1 MHRMHYDAYIFLM
14 DNYKF
19 TQTVLERTLQQLDYQ
34 NLCMAIDGLEA
45 PNLL

>member
-1 MHRMHYDAYIFLM
+1 MHYDASLLLV

-19 TQTVLERTLQQLDYQ
+19 IRTILERMLQQLDYQ

-45 PNLL
+45 PNLS